1 MVRCIWLDAE
11 HLSSARNTDIEM
23 LECIKVVS
31 LSLPALYILAAATA
45 ALVFGGVIGSQA
57 FPRVLWETLT
67 TTRLETVSIT
77 TTTTATE
84 TLTQSVF
91 KTVTNT
97 TTLREKLIE
106 D

>member
-1 MVRCIWLDAE
+1 VPTLR
-11 HLSSARNTDIEM
+11 
-23 LECIKVVS
+23 
-31 LSLPALYILAAATA
+31 ILAAATA